1 MFIFKLFP
9 QMSAF
14 LLAIFLIIPSVYAE
28 TEIKA
33 RNDQE
38 IVELQPEDF
47 KPAFTEETV
56 LKLNAIVRKS
66 LEVIREYT
74 NNIKNIRATIEQ
86 ATQASASD
94 EAKSIA
100 QKNVDTLGKL
110 SKRSKDA
117 LAEMTTAATEL
128 KNSDELFNPTL
139 LHGMVD
145 FVEDVERE
153 ITSEYNELSSLYSSQ
168 LD

>member
-1 MFIFKLFP
+1 MTIFKLFP
-9 QMSAF
+9 QASVL
-14 LLAIFLIIPSVYAE
+14 LLAILLINTSVYAE

-33 RNDQE
+33 KNDQE
-38 IVELQPEDF
+38 IVELQPKDF
-47 KPAFTEETV
+47 KPAFTEKTV

-74 NNIKNIRATIEQ
+74 KDIKNIRATVDQ
-86 ATQASASD
+86 ATQASATD
-94 EAKSIA
+94 ESKRIA
-100 QKNVDTLGKL
+100 QENVAILGKL
-110 SKRSKDA
+110 SKRSMDA
-117 LAEMTTAATEL
+117 LAEMTEAATEL
-128 KNSDELFNPTL
+128 RNSDELFNPTL

-153 ITSEYNELSSLYSSQ
+153 ITSEHNELSSLLNGQ